1 MGHAKITPISFEDLM
16 LSKKIISIF
25 LLSLLLVGPACYA
38 EDPPIAPAS
47 SDASTP
53 SFRAVGPAT
62 GQWFDGWYQGAEGYD
77 QAVEEYK
84 RTNQPMVVYMSVTWC
99 PYCRKFEKE
108 VLSSPLV
115 KDALKDKIKVMIN
128 PESGSRE
135 NAIAFQYGIRG
146 FPSFFLH
153 PPQPAGAV
161 QLSTGVSPE
170 QFVGFFKQVLE

>member
-1 MGHAKITPISFEDLM
+1 MNF
-16 LSKKIISIF
+16 KKILSLF
-25 LLSLLLVGPACYA
+25 LLSLLLLGAKGYAKDPQAVSVPSSVTTPAQ
-38 EDPPIAPAS
+38 APAAGKWS
-47 SDASTP
+47 
-53 SFRAVGPAT
+53 
-62 GQWFDGWYQGAEGYD
+62 DGWYQGASGYN

-84 RTNQPMVVYMSVTWC
+84 RTNRPMVVYMSVAWC

-115 KDALKDKIKVMIN
+115 QDLLKDKIRVIIN

-135 NAIAFQYGIRG
+135 NALAFQYGIRG

-153 PPQPAGAV
+153 APQPGGAV

-170 QFVGFFKQVLE
+170 QFVEFFKRVLG